1 MVERIL
7 FVCTANICRSPSAQ
21 AVALHRLRVAG
32 LTGQVR
38 VLSAGTRAAEGRGWC
53 REARKHVSTDPETRA
68 TMDAHEARQLSR
80 SGIGKATLVVT
91 ADRQTNAEV
100 VRLDPSV
107 RSRLFTMREAAA
119 LSQLVVDSGLVVAGR
134 PGAEVASTVRP
145 LAPDAD
151 PATRLQW
158 LAEEMDAGRGQV
170 SLLSERRR
178 RHLFRSER
186 VAVLD
191 VDIEDAHAETGRG
204 RHRRNL
210 PGLTSAV
217 GQLMTNVGYVLGRPA
232 P

>member
-1 MVERIL
+1 
-7 FVCTANICRSPSAQ
+7 
-21 AVALHRLRVAG
+21 
-32 LTGQVR
+32 
-38 VLSAGTRAAEGRGWC
+38 
-53 REARKHVSTDPETRA
+53 
-68 TMDAHEARQLSR
+68 
-80 SGIGKATLVVT
+80 
-91 ADRQTNAEV
+91 
-100 VRLDPSV
+100 
-107 RSRLFTMREAAA
+107 
-119 LSQLVVDSGLVVAGR
+119 
-134 PGAEVASTVRP
+134 VASTVRP

-191 VDIEDAHAETGRG
+191 VDIDDAHAETSRG